1 MIMLIYEGDLMEEK
15 KKLVCPECGST
26 DFYHDPKTGELICA
40 HCGYVMEDNMIDT
53 TQDWRAFDSEQKEKR
68 ARTGAPLTHK
78 RHDKGLSTEIG
89 KGVTE
94 LFRVPAKK
102 RSQFFRIRKWQKR
115 LLTSKDRNLSF
126 ALGELERLVS
136 YLGLPKTLHEEA
148 AQLYEKALSKG
159 FIRGRSIESIIA
171 AIVYSLCREYGS
183 PRTLTEISQ
192 ASGIEKRELGRT
204 YRYISRK
211 MKMKIIPSSAETY
224 IPRFASMLGLSDKVQ
239 MKAIEILKKSKEKD
253 VISGK
258 GPTGCAAAAIYIAS
272 VLEGE
277 RRTQRGVADTVGV
290 TEVTIRNR
298 YKEIVEALGIEREV
312 EEKAREQEELEM
324 KNQEKMKKEVY
335 KKRAKKVKKEKV
347 VKKSK
352 PKKKATKS
360 KASKTKRPRSSNK
373 KKLVKKKTKKTKTKV
388 RKKSSKKK
396 RR

>member
-1 MIMLIYEGDLMEEK
+1 MSEK
-15 KKLVCPECGST
+15 KLRCPECGST
-26 DFYHDPKTGELICA
+26 EFYHDPKTGELVCA
-40 HCGYVMEDNMIDT
+40 RCGLVIEDNMIDT

-126 ALGELERLVS
+126 ALGELERLIS

-148 AQLYEKALSKG
+148 AQLYEKALEKG

-211 MKMKIIPSSAETY
+211 LGIKILPSSAETY

-239 MKAIEILKKSKEKD
+239 VKAIDILKKAKKKD

-298 YKEIVEALGIEREV
+298 YKEIVEALGIEKEV
-312 EEKAREQEELEM
+312 EEKAREQEEME
-324 KNQEKMKKEVY
+324 E
-335 KKRAKKVKKEKV
+335 
-347 VKKSK
+347 KKSK
-352 PKKKATKS
+352 KTKKKKTTSKS
-360 KASKTKRPRSSNK
+360 AKKTT
-373 KKLVKKKTKKTKTKV
+373 KKTKKTTK
-388 RKKSSKKK
+388 KKK
-396 RR
+396 RK

>member
-1 MIMLIYEGDLMEEK
+1 MAE

-26 DFYHDPKTGELICA
+26 EFYHDPKTGETVCA
-40 HCGYVMEDNMIDT
+40 HCGLVIEDNMIDT

-148 AQLYEKALSKG
+148 AQLYEKALEKG

-211 MKMKIIPSSAETY
+211 MGIKILPSSAETY

-239 MKAIEILKKSKEKD
+239 VRAIDILKKAKKKD

-298 YKEIVEALGIEREV
+298 YKEIVEALGIEKEV
-312 EEKAREQEELEM
+312 EEKAREQEEME
-324 KNQEKMKKEVY
+324 MKKEQM
-335 KKRAKKVKKEKV
+335 KEKRAAK
-347 VKKSK
+347 KKSK
-352 PKKKATKS
+352 SKS
-360 KASKTKRPRSSNK
+360 KKSVSSS
-373 KKLVKKKTKKTKTKV
+373 KKTKTSKKSA
-388 RKKSSKKK
+388 RKKSRK
-396 RR
+396 R